1 MLEAKH
7 IVRSHHIEI
16 QAPPDVVFP
25 LFTPLGEKKW
35 VEGWEPVAHYPP
47 SGEATEGAVFTTR
60 AEGEPV
66 TVWAIVAF
74 DAETR
79 YANYLRVRPGS
90 RVAWVQVRCEEAMS
104 GTTRVQVTY
113 TFTALSEEGNRYVS
127 DFTEA
132 RYREYID
139 SWKDTIHRFLGVDR
153 N

>member
-1 MLEAKH
+1 MFEARH
-7 IVRSHHIEI
+7 IVRSHGIEI
-16 QAPPDVVFP
+16 QAEPDVVFP

-35 VEGWEPVAHYPP
+35 VEGWEPVPHHPR

-60 AEGEPV
+60 AAGEPA

-74 DAETR
+74 DPQTR
-79 YANYLRVRPGS
+79 HAKYLRVTPGS
-90 RVAWVQVRCEEAMS
+90 RVAWVEVRCEEATP

-139 SWKDTIHRFLGVDR
+139 SWKEAIHKFLGTA
-153 N
+153 